1 MERTCS
7 TKVDEQKLIYK
18 MLCWHDRN
26 NSALR
31 CLNPSIIPGGVQD
44 VVKKRKYEENK
55 CAQSMA
61 IHIRLEWKKRFN

>member
-1 MERTCS
+1 
-7 TKVDEQKLIYK
+7 

-26 NSALR
+26 NSAFR

-44 VVKKRKYEENK
+44 VVKKRKYDENK